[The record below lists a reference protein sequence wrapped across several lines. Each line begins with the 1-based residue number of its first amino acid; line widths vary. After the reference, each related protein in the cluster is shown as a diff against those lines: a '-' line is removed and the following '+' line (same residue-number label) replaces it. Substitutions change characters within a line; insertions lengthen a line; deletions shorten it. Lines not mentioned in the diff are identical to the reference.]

1 MKCPL
6 CDSTAHLEID
16 LHSDGYC
23 QDALE
28 CGDCGGIWT
37 FFENELKIIKDR
49 REERAKDFSDF
60 ICPAC

>member
-1 MKCPL
+1 MNCPL

-37 FFENELKIIKDR
+37 YSGNELKIIKGR
-49 REERAKDFSDF
+49 YVGGAKDFSAT
-60 ICPAC
+60 ICLA